1 MEQQIVSE
9 LYWPP
14 EMDAAF
20 NFGSTV
26 RVHANDEVVFNNR
39 LMTAG
44 VAMKNWQVAVNYQG
58 SKTVPQLP
66 HLQVNHQYRL
76 VMHASMK
83 PANSVIIRL
92 TFRDLQGNELKRYDF
107 FRPKAYFTVPE
118 ETISYSLEL
127 INAGNEQIDFRR
139 IEIGERQI
147 DQAAYQDLWFQK
159 PLNEQAGQPMNLL
172 VVPANR
178 RVKKTF
184 PQLVTLADGL
194 SLQVVLVDYQYTGNL
209 SQDLAAYLRHHERF
223 NDQIVSC
230 SPQFDVQVLNVQRD
244 LETVRTLVT
253 STHQARL
260 NLFKSQAYDLPK
272 VAEWANPTTVEPNW
286 RAITAAIRKTSGG
299 D

>member
-1 MEQQIVSE
+1 MEQQVVSE

-14 EMDAAF
+14 EMDMAF

-26 RVHANDEVVFNNR
+26 KVHANDKVSFNNR

-44 VAMKNWQVAVNYQG
+44 VAMKNWQVALNYQG
-58 SKTVPQLP
+58 AKTVPQLP

-76 VMHASMK
+76 VMHARMR

-92 TFRDLQGNELKRYDF
+92 TFCDIQGNELKRYDF
-107 FRPKAYFTVPE
+107 FRPQAYFTVPE

-127 INAGNEQIDFRR
+127 VNAGNEELEFQR

-147 DQAAYQDLWFQK
+147 DHAAYQDLWFQK
-159 PLNEQAGQPMNLL
+159 PLNMQPGQPVNLL

-184 PQLVTLADGL
+184 PQLTTLAKGL
-194 SLQVVLVDYQYTGNL
+194 PLQVVLVDYQYAGNL
-209 SQDLAAYLRHHERF
+209 SQDLAKYLRHQERF

-230 SPQFDVQVLNVQRD
+230 AAQFDVQVLNLQRD

-253 STHQARL
+253 SAHQERL
-260 NLFKSQAYDLPK
+260 NLFNSQSYDLPK
-272 VAEWANPTTVEPNW
+272 VAEWANFTTVEPNW
-286 RAITAAIRKTSGG
+286 RAIMAAIRKTSEG